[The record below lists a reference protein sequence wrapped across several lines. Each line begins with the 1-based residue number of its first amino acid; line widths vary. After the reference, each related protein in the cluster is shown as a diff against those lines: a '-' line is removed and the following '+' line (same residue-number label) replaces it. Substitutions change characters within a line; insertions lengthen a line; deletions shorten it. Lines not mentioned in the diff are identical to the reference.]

1 VHNSPH
7 HFDAGRSLNQAT
19 LTDSYFKDK
28 HI

>member
-7 HFDAGRSLNQAT
+7 HFDAVRSLNQAT

-28 HI
+28 HS